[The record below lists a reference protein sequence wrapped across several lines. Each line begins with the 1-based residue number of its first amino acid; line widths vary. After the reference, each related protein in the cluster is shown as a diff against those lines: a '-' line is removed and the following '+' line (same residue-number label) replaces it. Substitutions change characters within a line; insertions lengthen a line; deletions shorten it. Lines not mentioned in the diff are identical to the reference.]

1 MAFRMSMNSLVPLRS
16 FGYESERKDGQLI
29 KYMFTNMKGNK
40 WKKVRSMMSG

>member
-1 MAFRMSMNSLVPLRS
+1 MSLNCLVLLRS

-29 KYMFTNMKGNK
+29 KYMFTNMKGDK